1 MTNPSPG
8 LRRWSEA
15 EDLAA
20 AAERRCRFAAR
31 FLRSGLRVID
41 LGCGRMDVERCFAP
55 SVYVPVDHVQ
65 RDARTRLID
74 PEATPLP
81 PAWLDRIQV
90 ATMLGVIE
98 YLTDPVAVMRGL
110 ASRGVALLA
119 SYRAVD
125 LPSSKQAIPAAG
137 RINTFD
143 VAAVEGMARTAGYRQ
158 AFRYVFE
165 GEQAVWLWVPDGVD
179 PGTLSPVGLPRP
191 QEVTRSRSRLVVAG
205 FLGRGNCGDE
215 AIFQTIHEAFADSHD
230 IVAAVDEHGAFRG
243 FWDWYPYDRSRI
255 SHQGNLA
262 VFEQHDRIAGLLV
275 GGGGL
280 PCGFAGGLVD
290 AARAAGV
297 PTALAGVDLTL
308 PEGGSSRALH
318 DYLARF
324 DDLFLRSR
332 AATEAV
338 SAVGIGG
345 HHAGDWALRL
355 ETDRGKDLS
364 FSPRRIALV
373 VREEPLERLGWD
385 FVTAIG
391 SLLAGLRDRG
401 HEPFWLPFCP
411 EDERVLGELALL
423 GAAPME
429 RCWWNPRRMKQ
440 VVATSGAVVSIGRL
454 HPLVFAA
461 STRTPALVLA
471 APSQAVR
478 PLPKLHD
485 MVVELGIVTVATVAE
500 ALAHFDRGL
509 PPPSNAERL
518 TDSRARVDDMVGRLR
533 RLFSS

>member
-1 MTNPSPG
+1 MTTPSPR
-8 LRRWSEA
+8 LRRWSET
-15 EDLAA
+15 EGLAA
-20 AAERRCRFAAR
+20 DAERRCRFAAR
-31 FLRSGLRVID
+31 FLRSGLRIID
-41 LGCGRMDVERCFAP
+41 LGCGRMDVERCLAP
-55 SVYVPVDHVQ
+55 SVYVPVDHVE

-74 PEATPLP
+74 PDATPLP
-81 PAWLDRIQV
+81 AAWLDGIEL

-98 YLTDPVAVMRGL
+98 HLSDPAAVMAGL
-110 ASRGVALLA
+110 AARRVALLA

-125 LPSSKQAIPAAG
+125 LPSSNEAFPVAD
-137 RINTFD
+137 RINAFD
-143 VAAVEGMARTAGYRQ
+143 VAAVEGLARTAGYRQ

-165 GEQAVWLWVPDGVD
+165 GQQAVWLWVPDGVD
-179 PGTLSPVGLPRP
+179 PGTLSPPAPQPRR
-191 QEVTRSRSRLVVAG
+191 EAAMARSALVVAG

-215 AIFQTIHEAFADSHD
+215 AIFQTIHEAFSDSHT
-230 IVAAVDEHGAFRG
+230 IVAAVDEHGAYRG

-297 PTALAGVDLTL
+297 PTALAGVDITF

-324 DDLFLRSR
+324 DEVFLRSR

-338 SAVGIGG
+338 SAVGITGR
-345 HHAGDWALRL
+345 HAGDWALRL
-355 ETDRGKDLS
+355 EIDRAKDLTL
-364 FSPRRIALV
+364 SPRRIAIV
-373 VREEPLERLGWD
+373 VREEPLERLAWD
-385 FVTAIG
+385 FVAAIE
-391 SLLAGLRDRG
+391 SLLAGLRARG

-411 EDERVLGELALL
+411 EDERLLGELALL

-440 VVATSGAVVSIGRL
+440 FVATSGAVVSVGRL

-461 STRTPALVLA
+461 STRTPALLLA
-471 APSQAVR
+471 APSRAVR

-485 MVVELGIVTVATVAE
+485 MAMELGIMTVATVEE

-509 PPPSNAERL
+509 PPPSNVGRL
-518 TDSRARVDDMVGRLR
+518 ADSRARVDDMVGRLR
-533 RLFSS
+533 RLFGS

>member
-1 MTNPSPG
+1 MTTPSTG
-8 LRRWSEA
+8 LRRWSET

-20 AAERRCRFAAR
+20 EAERRCRFAAR
-31 FLRSGLRVID
+31 FIRSGLRVVD

-55 SVYVPVDHVQ
+55 SVYVPVDHIE
-65 RDARTRLID
+65 RDTRTRLID
-74 PEATPLP
+74 PDATPLP
-81 PAWLDRIQV
+81 AAWLDRIEL

-98 YLTDPVAVMRGL
+98 YLSDPITVMAGL
-110 ASRGVALLA
+110 ASHGVALLA

-125 LPSSKQAIPAAG
+125 LPSSTDAITVAD

-143 VAAVEGMARTAGYRQ
+143 VAAVEGMARTAGYRLV
-158 AFRYVFE
+158 FRYVFE
-165 GEQAVWLWVPDGVD
+165 ERQAVWLWVPDGVD
-179 PGTLSPVGLPRP
+179 PGTLSPVGTHPR
-191 QEVTRSRSRLVVAG
+191 QEAARTRSTLVVAG

-215 AIFQTIHEAFADSHD
+215 AIFQTIHEAFSDSHD

-262 VFEQHDRIAGLLV
+262 VFEQHGRIAGLIV

-308 PEGGSSRALH
+308 PEGGSSRSLH

-324 DDLFLRSR
+324 DDVSLRSR

-338 SAVGIGG
+338 SAAGITGR
-345 HHAGDWALRL
+345 HAGDWALRL
-355 ETDRGKDLS
+355 EIDRGKDLTL
-364 FSPRRIALV
+364 SPRRVAIV
-373 VREEPLERLGWD
+373 VREEPLERLSWE
-385 FVTAIG
+385 FVAAIE
-391 SLLAGLRDRG
+391 SLLEGLRARG

-411 EDERVLGELALL
+411 EDERLLGTLALL
-423 GAAPME
+423 RCAPME
-429 RCWWNPRRMKQ
+429 RCWWNARRMKQ
-440 VVATSGAVVSIGRL
+440 LVATSGAVISVGRL

-461 STRTPALVLA
+461 STRTPALLLA
-471 APSQAVR
+471 APSRAVR

-485 MVVELGIVTVATVAE
+485 MAMELGIVTVATVE
-500 ALAHFDRGL
+500 EVLTHFDRGL
-509 PPPSNAERL
+509 PPPSNAGRL
-518 TDSRARVDDMVGRLR
+518 ADARARVDDMVGRLR
-533 RLFSS
+533 RLFGS